1 MYQYIAIISKLIAV
15 SFTDP
20 NASGGTYN
28 VGVPR
33 VDASSNNLATIVQ
46 IVLGVIGSVAVLVI
60 VIASIQLVLSGG
72 NPQSVQRARET
83 ILWAVIGLVV
93 VVSAYTIVTFF
104 AGKL

>member
-1 MYQYIAIISKLIAV
+1 MHQYIAIISKLIAA
-15 SFTDP
+15 SFNDP
-20 NASGGTYN
+20 NGGGTYN
-28 VGVPR
+28 VVVPT
-33 VDASSNNLATIVQ
+33 VNANSTSLATIVQ